1 MANLTGVAHWV
12 LVGDDVI
19 VTPAVQRLES
29 LAIAHRL
36 YEYDHDPARGDF
48 GIEAAEV
55 LGIDP
60 DRVFKTLIVIGDG
73 VEACAVVPVSGRLS
87 TKAMAAALGVRRVE
101 MCPPDRAQRV
111 TGYVVGGISP
121 IAQKRTLA
129 VVIDETAQLFDEVCV
144 SGGRRGL
151 DVGLAPDDLLAVT
164 GGQYAAIA
172 GD

>member
-1 MANLTGVAHWV
+1 VAHRV
-12 LVGDDVI
+12 LVGDDVV

-36 YEYDHDPARGDF
+36 YEYHHDPARGDF

-73 VEACAVVPVSGRLS
+73 VEACAVVPVSRRLS
-87 TKAMAAALGVRRVE
+87 TKSMATALGVRRVE

-121 IAQKRTLA
+121 IAQKRPLA

-151 DVGLAPDDLLAVT
+151 DVGLAPDDLLSVT

-172 GD
+172 DG

>member
-1 MANLTGVAHWV
+1 MAHRV

-19 VTPAVQRLES
+19 VTPAVQRLEL
-29 LAIAHRL
+29 LAITHRL

-87 TKAMAAALGVRRVE
+87 TKAMATALGVRRVE
-101 MCPPDRAQRV
+101 MCPPERAERV

-121 IAQKRTLA
+121 IAQKRPLA

-151 DVGLAPDDLLAVT
+151 DVGLAPDDLLAAT

-172 GD
+172 GG

>member
-1 MANLTGVAHWV
+1 MAHRV

-19 VTPAVQRLES
+19 VTPAVQRLEL
-29 LAIAHRL
+29 LAITHRL

-87 TKAMAAALGVRRVE
+87 TKAMATALGVRRVE
-101 MCPPDRAQRV
+101 MCPPERAERV

-121 IAQKRTLA
+121 IAEKRPLA

-151 DVGLAPDDLLAVT
+151 DVGLAPDDLLAAT

-172 GD
+172 GG